1 MDARTEAVGGASKI
15 DAGEQ
20 GLVVG
25 MCRRRERR
33 ANRGWALAS
42 IVLLVLVAAG
52 APAWAAD
59 IAGTVGR
66 TPGVAVAPAAR
77 PASVVDPWTG
87 IYFGAHFGFGAG
99 NKTFVDNFPVYDGEI
114 DAATHAQGGLGGLQ
128 AGYNYHLN
136 GLVLGAEGEFS
147 WSDVHNTDFPC
158 FSFGDQVC
166 SARAQWFATLAG
178 RIGVTNGP
186 ALLYLKGG
194 TAVVHDHFDNLANC
208 AGTQPTSRAGISA
221 ACGDS
226 FSAEHTRFGWLIGA
240 GFEHFFARNWSL
252 KLEFNHMDFGGRSVP
267 FEDGGTGFFTEEIHQ
282 RINLVK
288 AGINYHFDWGAAIK
302 PALAARG
309 DASGTV
315 DETFQ
320 VLGFSGYDV
329 AKQSHG
335 GWLGALIAP
344 VNDLDTSGPRW
355 FIMAEGGTYKYAA
368 DSGSIRGI
376 ETGGTLLAGH
386 AFEGD
391 NYSVNLLVGANAVN
405 HMLSAIDPTNSV
417 QGTAFGV
424 KARADGWV
432 NPTPQTL
439 VYGEAEYSTAFRSY
453 FAKAKFGY
461 DVTQAQQVFI
471 GPEIAA
477 SGNERYDQW
486 RVGAHVTQLKI
497 GRINMDISAGYA
509 HDSIVG
515 PSAYGT
521 TEFSTNF

>member
-1 MDARTEAVGGASKI
+1 MDARSQAVGDASKI
-15 DAGEQ
+15 DAGDR

-25 MCRRRERR
+25 TCRRRERR
-33 ANRGWALAS
+33 ANRGSALAG
-42 IVLLVLVAAG
+42 IGLLALVAAG

-59 IAGTVGR
+59 IAAVIGP
-66 TPGVAVAPAAR
+66 TPGATAR

-87 IYFGAHFGFGAG
+87 IYFGGHIGFGWG

-128 AGYNYHLN
+128 LGYNYYVN

-147 WSDVHNTDFPC
+147 WSDVHNTDFAC

-186 ALLYLKGG
+186 ALFYLKGG
-194 TAVVHDHFDNLANC
+194 AAVVHDHFDNLATC
-208 AGTQPTSRAGISA
+208 AGSQPTSRDGISA

-226 FSAEHTRFGWLIGA
+226 FSADHTRFGWLVGA
-240 GFEHFFARNWSL
+240 GIEHFFARNWSL
-252 KLEFNHMDFGGRSVP
+252 KLEFSHMDFGGRSVP

-282 RINLVK
+282 RINVVK
-288 AGINYHFDWGAAIK
+288 AGINYHFDWGAAARS
-302 PALAARG
+302 PLDARG

-315 DETFQ
+315 DETFR

-335 GWLGALIAP
+335 GWVGALIAP
-344 VNDLDTSGPRW
+344 VTDLDTSGPRL
-355 FIMAEGGTYKYAA
+355 FIMAEGGTYKYAV
-368 DSGSIRGI
+368 DGGSIRGI
-376 ETGGTLLAGH
+376 EAAGTLLAGH

-391 NYSVNLLVGANAVN
+391 NYSVNLLVGANAIN

-424 KARADGWV
+424 KARADAWV

-471 GPEIAA
+471 GPEVAA
-477 SGNERYDQW
+477 SGNQRYDQW
-486 RVGAHVTQLKI
+486 RIGAHVTQLQI

-509 HDSIVG
+509 HDSTVG
-515 PSAYGT
+515 ASAYGT
-521 TEFSTNF
+521 TEFSTKF